1 MKTDESPIKPTQVIG
16 LVLGLIAFVCAFYVL
31 YLLKDSEEM
40 ADSLSAASDGWVM
53 TAYRSISLSKYVPG
67 AFDSIKQ
74 YPLVYWAASYMI
86 LPFITMMVVVF
97 VVTYILNILLEK
109 PKSSLLEDPEYDYL
123 HKGVKTPRINH
134 MNPIMAVLPPRDRSV
149 LIRDIALG
157 AIDPF
162 TPESRVSDIV
172 DRPSTLFENES

>member
-1 MKTDESPIKPTQVIG
+1 MKTEEKAIKPTQVIG
-16 LVLGLIAFVCAFYVL
+16 LVLGVIAFVCAFYVL
-31 YLLKDSEEM
+31 YLLREEDEM
-40 ADSLSAASDGWVM
+40 AESLSATNGGWLT
-53 TAYRSISLSKYVPG
+53 TAYRGISLSKYVPG
-67 AFDSIKQ
+67 AFDAIKQ
-74 YPLVYWAASYMI
+74 YPLVHWAASYML
-86 LPFITMMVVVF
+86 LPFITMMLVVF
-97 VVTYILNILLEK
+97 VVTYVLNVLLEK
-109 PKSSLLEDPEYDYL
+109 PQASLLEDPEYDYL

-172 DRPSTLFENES
+172 DRPSTLFEN